1 MSWTQQREAIR
12 IAAEA
17 GVRARTS
24 AAGSETLPLR
34 HHHLHCAMLSRPN
47 GELTRAGQYYYQLI
61 GRPPPS
67 RQYDRNQPLI
77 REGPNDYIMLRG
89 GAKKL
94 LRSLQPNGNYQLT
107 KLGKH
112 FFKDKLVDWVV
123 KTQSRSLFFSC
134 STLEPNTE
142 VFSKV
147 SQSLALVNSVSTLL
161 NKGGIACS
169 RPTTSQDFCASA
181 KQTQTC
187 TATPFQPCTS
197 RHERKRGSAVTAAD
211 KSFRAART
219 SSEMLTGIC
228 SASKAH
234 PMPRKL
240 NKHAKNMSVP
250 CSCLSMHKTAKGLW
264 GGNSVQAQSVP
275 HIVSK
280 GKQLHLLLHR
290 A

>member
-1 MSWTQQREAIR
+1 MRLLVSF
-12 IAAEA
+12 
-17 GVRARTS
+17 G
-24 AAGSETLPLR
+24 P
-34 HHHLHCAMLSRPN
+34 RPN
-47 GELTRAGQYYYQLI
+47 RSKSSSAVVSDTGTSVMALLGTH
-61 GRPPPS
+61 S
-67 RQYDRNQPLI
+67 V
-77 REGPNDYIMLRG
+77 LR
-89 GAKKL
+89 
-94 LRSLQPNGNYQLT
+94 Y
-107 KLGKH
+107 H
-112 FFKDKLVDWVV
+112 V
-123 KTQSRSLFFSC
+123 KTQSRLLFFSC

-211 KSFRAART
+211 KSFKAART

-240 NKHAKNMSVP
+240 NNSGQWPRILDPKNIIHYNPNRTPKTPSTARSVAAAP
-250 CSCLSMHKTAKGLW
+250 A
-264 GGNSVQAQSVP
+264 
-275 HIVSK
+275 
-280 GKQLHLLLHR
+280 R
-290 A
+290 

>member
-1 MSWTQQREAIR
+1 M
-12 IAAEA
+12 
-17 GVRARTS
+17 
-24 AAGSETLPLR
+24 
-34 HHHLHCAMLSRPN
+34 
-47 GELTRAGQYYYQLI
+47 
-61 GRPPPS
+61 
-67 RQYDRNQPLI
+67 
-77 REGPNDYIMLRG
+77 
-89 GAKKL
+89 
-94 LRSLQPNGNYQLT
+94 
-107 KLGKH
+107 
-112 FFKDKLVDWVV
+112 

-169 RPTTSQDFCASA
+169 RPTTSQDFCTSA

-187 TATPFQPCTS
+187 TAAPFQPCTS

-240 NKHAKNMSVP
+240 NKHAKTWSVP

-264 GGNSVQAQSVP
+264 KLSSSTKCSSQCLKRKNNFTCCSTEP
-275 HIVSK
+275 K
-280 GKQLHLLLHR
+280 GKQKGVLLFFPSVAPSR
-290 A
+290 GSKA

>member
-1 MSWTQQREAIR
+1 MALLGTH
-12 IAAEA
+12 
-17 GVRARTS
+17 S
-24 AAGSETLPLR
+24 ALCY
-34 HHHLHCAMLSRPN
+34 H
-47 GELTRAGQYYYQLI
+47 
-61 GRPPPS
+61 
-67 RQYDRNQPLI
+67 
-77 REGPNDYIMLRG
+77 
-89 GAKKL
+89 
-94 LRSLQPNGNYQLT
+94 
-107 KLGKH
+107 
-112 FFKDKLVDWVV
+112 V
-123 KTQSRSLFFSC
+123 KTQSRSLFFSR

-147 SQSLALVNSVSTLL
+147 LQSLALVNSVSTLL
-161 NKGGIACS
+161 NKGGIACR
-169 RPTTSQDFCASA
+169 RPTTSQDFCTSA

-240 NKHAKNMSVP
+240 NKHAKTCP
-250 CSCLSMHKTAKGLW
+250 CHVHVCPCTKQLEVC
-264 GGNSVQAQSVP
+264 GNSVQAQSVP
-275 HIVSK
+275 HSVSK